1 MVPSLCGKNKKKTQK
16 RMTKRRGGRKSR
28 QRVGISRKSKRDGDD
43 DGGEGDLQCLKER
56 ERERASEKAA
66 KARAVGGGQKQL
78 A

>member
-16 RMTKRRGGRKSR
+16 RMTRRRGGRKSR

-43 DGGEGDLQCLKER
+43 GGEGDLQCLK